1 MKIFVGSD
9 HAGFGLKQKLIPFL
23 QSLGHEVVDKGANE
37 YDEEDDFP
45 DFISQVAREVS
56 MNPNN
61 TKGIVLGGSGQ
72 GEAML
77 ANRFKNV
84 RATVYY
90 GGGKSLV
97 EEDDSIIKLSRDHN
111 DANILSIG
119 ARFVTDDDALKA
131 ANEWIETS
139 FSGDERHTRRI
150 AKFDIVIH
158 DQ

>member
-9 HAGFGLKQKLIPFL
+9 HAGFGLKQKMIPFL

-37 YDEEDDFP
+37 YDEADNVP
-45 DFISQVAREVS
+45 DFVSQVAREIS

-61 TKGIVLGGSGQ
+61 AKGIVMGGSGQ

-90 GGGKSLV
+90 GGGMSLV
-97 EEDDSIIKLSRDHN
+97 EESDSIIKLSRDHN

-119 ARFVTDDDALKA
+119 ARFVTDDDAMRA
-131 ANEWIETS
+131 THEWLETS
-139 FSGDERHTRRI
+139 FSQDERHKRRI
-150 AKFDIVIH
+150 AKFERIAH
-158 DQ
+158 E

>member
-23 QSLGHEVVDKGANE
+23 QSLGHEVVDKGAFE
-37 YDEEDDFP
+37 YDEQDDFP
-45 DFISQVAREVS
+45 DFISQVAREIS

-61 TKGIVLGGSGQ
+61 ARGIIMGGSGQ

-97 EEDDSIIKLSRDHN
+97 EENDSIIKLSRDHN
-111 DANILSIG
+111 NGNVLSIG
-119 ARFVTDDDALKA
+119 ARFVTEDDAMKA
-131 ANEWIETS
+131 AHEWLETP
-139 FSGDERHTRRI
+139 FSNDERHVRRI
-150 AKFDIVIH
+150 AKFDRVTH